1 MAHACSALPGV
12 APHMRPGQAQRLA
25 QELNQEGSVF
35 DLPRHSTP
43 IDLDIDLRHFAPSPF
58 WYTNTLNDRGLA
70 RKDDGGLHRSPR
82 RPPTRHRDP
91 ILCGPNPPCTARPT
105 TTFTPPIP
113 PLPGPSPHNPVR
125 HRPY

>member
-58 WYTNTLNDRGLA
+58 LYTNTLNDRGLA
-70 RKDDGGLHRSPR
+70 RDDDRAVQLAPRLHPR
-82 RPPTRHRDP
+82 CHRLHTFFWRHPPS
-91 ILCGPNPPCTARPT
+91 TARPAPNLT
-105 TTFTPPIP
+105 ARYLSIP
-113 PLPGPSPHNPVR
+113 RVSSQT
-125 HRPY
+125 

>member
-1 MAHACSALPGV
+1 MDQACSALPGV
-12 APHMRPGQAQRLA
+12 AHKMRPGQAKRRA

-70 RKDDGGLHRSPR
+70 RNDDGGLHRSPG
-82 RPPTRHRDP
+82 RPPWRHRHV
-91 ILCGPNPPCTARPT
+91 ILFGRKPPCTARPT
-105 TTFTPPIP
+105 TTLNPRLAA
-113 PLPGPSPHNPVR
+113 LPRGFPKVPVR
-125 HRPY
+125 HPP